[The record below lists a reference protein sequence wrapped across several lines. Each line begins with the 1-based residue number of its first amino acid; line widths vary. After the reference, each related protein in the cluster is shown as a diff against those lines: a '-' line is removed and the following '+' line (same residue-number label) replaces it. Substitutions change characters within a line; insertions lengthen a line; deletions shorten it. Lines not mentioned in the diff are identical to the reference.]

1 MNTKLTLVELIDILA
16 ESTSTSKR
24 MCELFLRELFSTV
37 SQELIKGETVK
48 IKNIGTFKVTEV
60 KARKSVNVVD
70 GEDIEISGH
79 KKITFTPDKSL
90 AEAVNQPFAQFE
102 SVVLDDAL
110 TDEKLAAIDEKYP
123 SVAFD
128 SPVEETPAPAIAVE
142 ETPAPAVEEAPA
154 APAIEDA
161 PAPERQVTPEPP
173 VTPVDNPPIERKP
186 MLVGIPIDG
195 PSHPVPEPV
204 QEEVVPNRHFY
215 RPEPRN
221 IYSPTP
227 EQIEE
232 ASHKPNRRWLWTL
245 LGLVAAAALAWLL
258 MWGLNRQS
266 VEKHDQEI
274 VMADTIVGEDD
285 DTTGTQL
292 ATTKAKPEKEV
303 KAEPKQEPKA
313 EPKSEPKQEPKAEEK
328 PTQANQIAQGERT
341 DVITSQEVLTT
352 MAQKYYGSQWF
363 WVYIYEENKNR
374 GIIND
379 PNNIRPGTRVVIPPA
394 EKYGINPKD
403 KASLKKAQIKS
414 MELLR

>member
-1 MNTKLTLVELIDILA
+1 MNTKITLVELIDILA

-37 SQELIKGETVK
+37 SQELINGETVK
-48 IKNIGTFKVTEV
+48 IKNIGTFKVTQV
-60 KARKSVNVVD
+60 KPRKSVNVVD

-128 SPVEETPAPAIAVE
+128 SPVEEAPA
-142 ETPAPAVEEAPA
+142 APTIEEAP
-154 APAIEDA
+154 APAIEDVPAA
-161 PAPERQVTPEPP
+161 PARPVSPEPPVSPVSPEPP

-204 QEEVVPNRHFY
+204 QEEVVPDRHFY

-221 IYSPTP
+221 IYTPTP

-232 ASHKPNRRWLWTL
+232 ASHKPNRRWLWPL

-258 MWGLNRQS
+258 MWGLNKQS

-274 VMADTIVGEDD
+274 VMADTIVGDD
-285 DTTGTQL
+285 LDTIGEKL
-292 ATTKAKPEKEV
+292 ATTAKPKPEIEA
-303 KAEPKQEPKA
+303 KAEPKQEPKVEA
-313 EPKSEPKQEPKAEEK
+313 KQEPKAEEK
-328 PTQANQIAQGERT
+328 PAQVNQATQGERT
-341 DVITSQEVLTT
+341 DVITRQEVLTT

-394 EKYGINPKD
+394 EKYGINPND